1 MDILKIN
8 AEFHGK
14 FLTKPMIAFKY
25 NKSLQDVIG
34 RHPIKEVYKDK
45 MENLCCLYSKY
56 AIVYESFNNLIFN
69 KRVMYL
75 IDQPATVIESSL

>member
-1 MDILKIN
+1 
-8 AEFHGK
+8 
-14 FLTKPMIAFKY
+14 MIAFKY
-25 NKSLQDVIG
+25 NKNLQDVIG

-69 KRVMYL
+69 KRVM
-75 IDQPATVIESSL
+75 